1 MQSPRRS
8 APSTPVGAV
17 AAFAVGSPV
26 ASPGARLGTDK
37 SPMKPPAV
45 VTEVAAACMDHLL
58 AQFVSHLVRV
68 QDVVSRVQVDDES

>member
-1 MQSPRRS
+1 
-8 APSTPVGAV
+8 
-17 AAFAVGSPV
+17 
-26 ASPGARLGTDK
+26 
-37 SPMKPPAV
+37 MKPPAV